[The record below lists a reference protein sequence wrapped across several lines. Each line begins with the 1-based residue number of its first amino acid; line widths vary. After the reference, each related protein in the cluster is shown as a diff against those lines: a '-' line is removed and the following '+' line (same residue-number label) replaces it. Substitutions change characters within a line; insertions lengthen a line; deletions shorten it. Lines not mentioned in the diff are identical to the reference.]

1 MYNSK
6 YRFGKNLSENIMNKL
21 CYLLNLENEDLL
33 FEKITQSFK
42 EKITKWDYF
51 VNWDKVFG
59 NIEPIEKELNLL
71 NFLIGK
77 EDIENEAF
85 NLIKEYPQVIK
96 AFPTL
101 IAVREKSIDILI
113 DTKNF
118 IYKKYSFSKGKLK
131 DEECK
136 ELAYFLVN
144 SGIGEILK
152 EKKVKNLVDYA
163 TGVEVGLDSNGRKN
177 RGGTLMENLV
187 EEFVADT
194 CQNLGLQYMAQATS
208 KKIKEQWNIDVVVD
222 KSSRQLDFA
231 INKNGKLYFIEC
243 NFYGGGGSKLKSTAT
258 EYIEMN
264 RYWNK
269 QNIEFIWITD
279 GAGWKST
286 LKPLREYFDKADYLL
301 NLEMLKEGLLYQI
314 IN

>member
-1 MYNSK
+1 
-6 YRFGKNLSENIMNKL
+6 MNKL
-21 CYLLNLENEDLL
+21 CNLLKMQNEDLL
-33 FEKITQSFK
+33 FDKITQSFK

-51 VNWDKVFG
+51 VNWTKVFS

-77 EDIENEAF
+77 EDIEIEAYK
-85 NLIKEYPQVIK
+85 LIKQYPQVIK

-101 IAVREKSIDILI
+101 IAVREKSIDILT

-118 IYKKYSFSKGKLK
+118 IYKKYSFAKGKLS
-131 DEECK
+131 DEEYK
-136 ELAYFLVN
+136 ELAHFVIK

-152 EKKVKNLVDYA
+152 DKKVKNLVDYA

-177 RGGTLMENLV
+177 RGGTLMEALV
-187 EEFVADT
+187 EEFVSDT
-194 CQNLGLQYMAQATS
+194 CHNLGIQYMPQATA
-208 KKIKEQWNIDVVVD
+208 KKIKEQWNLDVVVD

-231 INKNGKLYFIEC
+231 INSKGKLFFIEC

-269 QNIEFIWITD
+269 QGIEFIWITD

-301 NLEMLKEGLLYQI
+301 NLEILKDGVLKTILL
-314 IN
+314 

>member
-1 MYNSK
+1 
-6 YRFGKNLSENIMNKL
+6 MNKL
-21 CYLLNLENEDLL
+21 CKLLDLASDDEL
-33 FEKITQSFK
+33 FD
-42 EKITKWDYF
+42 KITKSFKIKITRWDYF
-51 VNWDKVFG
+51 VNWAKVFS

-77 EDIENEAF
+77 EDIETEAY
-85 NLIKEYPQVIK
+85 NLIKLYPSVIK

-101 IAVREKSIDILI
+101 IAVRENSIDILT
-113 DTKNF
+113 DSKNF
-118 IYKKYSFSKGKLK
+118 IYKKYGFKSVKLT
-131 DEECK
+131 DDECK

-152 EKKVKNLVDYA
+152 DKKVKNLVDYA

-177 RGGTLMENLV
+177 RGGTLMESLV
-187 EEFVADT
+187 EEFVADV
-194 CQNLGLQYMAQATS
+194 CLNLGIEYMAQATA
-208 KKIKEQWNIDVVVD
+208 KRIKAKWDIDIIVD

-231 INKNGKLYFIEC
+231 INNKGKLFFIEC

-258 EYIEMN
+258 EYIAMS

-269 QNIEFIWITD
+269 QGIEFIWITD

-286 LKPLREYFDKADYLL
+286 LRPLREYFDKADYLM
-301 NLEMLKEGLLYQI
+301 NLEMLKDDILRLI
-314 IN
+314 IK